1 MYIKVQW
8 PRDEAL
14 IIGGGV
20 EAEVVEVMVVV
31 VVWRDPNAISFTT
44 SAISCYKS
52 HHVRD
57 MEKNIGS

>member
-20 EAEVVEVMVVV
+20 EAVMVVV
-31 VVWRDPNAISFTT
+31 VVWRDPNARSFTT

-57 MEKNIGS
+57 IEKNIGS